1 MAKKVSSQLSF
12 DPPESLD
19 KDQVV
24 ARVLQ
29 LRGSALFTVCEPNGK
44 ELLVEM
50 PAKYRSK
57 AWIKRGGYVVVDKS
71 EFTDQQNKIDGSIV
85 YVVQHPLKNWEKQ
98 SYWPKEFINDTAAD
112 VDESSSSESAEE
124 SD

>member
-1 MAKKVSSQLSF
+1 MSKKALSHLSF

-24 ARVLQ
+24 AKVLQ
-29 LRGSALFTVCEPNGK
+29 LRGSALFTVCEANGR

-50 PAKYRSK
+50 PAKYRNK
-57 AWIKRGGYVVVDKS
+57 AWIKRGGYVVIDKS
-71 EFTDQQNKIDGSIV
+71 EFTDQNNKIDGSIA
-85 YVVQHPLKNWEKQ
+85 YVVQNPLKIWEKQ
-98 SYWPKEFINDTAAD
+98 PYWPKEFTNNTPAD
-112 VDESSSSESAEE
+112 IEESSSSESAEE